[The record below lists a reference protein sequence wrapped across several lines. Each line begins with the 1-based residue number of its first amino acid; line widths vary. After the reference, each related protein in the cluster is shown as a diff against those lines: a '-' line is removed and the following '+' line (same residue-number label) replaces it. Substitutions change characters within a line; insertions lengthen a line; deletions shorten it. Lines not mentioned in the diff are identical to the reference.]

1 MHFSFNLLLSK
12 HNPIKSK
19 LRMLD
24 KQVSILFSLMF
35 YSYDWSDIK
44 ETIVK
49 KVPKFEHLWL
59 GFTV

>member
-1 MHFSFNLLLSK
+1 
-12 HNPIKSK
+12 
-19 LRMLD
+19 MLD